1 MEHYMDLQ
9 KMGATALFGA
19 VFLLASTGANATVYD
34 GSDQPAAQQAFS
46 VSIVVDENGN
56 GRLTNTAGANVAL
69 PFALQ
74 NDPGPGGLANVLT
87 YSLVNP
93 PGLTAG
99 DVLFSGEPGLVFGGD
114 IVRFNPTE
122 RCVDGTIGCLVFYS
136 DNIPIAD
143 SLADTSG
150 PPLAL
155 YPNTITV
162 SEMGVEGND
171 FAVYTPLPGQ
181 PGFVA
186 GAAGPVTYTLISD
199 APVPEP
205 SSLAIL
211 AVGLAGAGLVR
222 RQLRRRVS

>member
-1 MEHYMDLQ
+1 MDLQ
-9 KMGATALFGA
+9 KRGPPALFA
-19 VFLLASTGANATVYD
+19 VAFLLASVAANATVYD
-34 GSDQPAAQQAFS
+34 ASDQPVAQQAFS

-56 GRLTNTAGANVAL
+56 GRLTNTAGANIAL
-69 PFALQ
+69 SFALQ
-74 NDPGPGGLANVLT
+74 NDPGPGGLDNVLT
-87 YSLVNP
+87 YSLVSP
-93 PGLTAG
+93 PSLTAG
-99 DVLFSGEPGLVFGGD
+99 DVLFSGEPGLAFGGD

-150 PPLAL
+150 PPLDL
-155 YPNTITV
+155 YPNTTTV
-162 SEMGVEGND
+162 LEMGPEGNN
-171 FAVYTPLPGQ
+171 FAIYTPLPGQ

-199 APVPEP
+199 VPEP

-211 AVGLAGAGLVR
+211 VVGLAGAGLVR
-222 RQLRRRVS
+222 RQFRRRAS

>member
-1 MEHYMDLQ
+1 MDLQ
-9 KMGATALFGA
+9 KRGPTALFA
-19 VFLLASTGANATVYD
+19 VAFLLASVAANATVYD
-34 GSDQPAAQQAFS
+34 ASDQPVAQQAFS

-56 GRLTNTAGANVAL
+56 GRATTTAGANIAL
-69 PFALQ
+69 PFSLQ
-74 NDPGPGGLANVLT
+74 NDPGPGGLDNVLT
-87 YSLVNP
+87 YSLVSP

-99 DVLFSGEPGLVFGGD
+99 DVLFSGEAGLAFGGD

-143 SLADTSG
+143 SLADTDG
-150 PPLAL
+150 PPLDL
-155 YPNTITV
+155 YPNTTTV
-162 SEMGVEGND
+162 LEMGPEGNN

-186 GAAGPVTYTLISD
+186 GADGPVTYTLISD
-199 APVPEP
+199 VPEP
-205 SSLAIL
+205 STLTIL

-222 RQLRRRVS
+222 RRSRRRAS

>member
-1 MEHYMDLQ
+1 MNLQ
-9 KMGATALFGA
+9 KRRATALFGA
-19 VFLLASTGANATVYD
+19 AFLLASTAANATVYD
-34 GSDQPAAQQAFS
+34 ASDQPGVQQAFS

-114 IVRFNPTE
+114 VVRFNPNQ
-122 RCVDGTIGCLVFYS
+122 RCVDGSTGCLVFYS
-136 DNIPIAD
+136 DNIPTAD
-143 SLADTSG
+143 SIGDTSG

-162 SEMGVEGND
+162 PETGPEGNN

-222 RQLRRRVS
+222 RQFRRRAS